1 MDTQY
6 SKIANSKLRYMYLFN
21 EFLFEYLNTY
31 FFCIWYELIETTINE
46 IQNINEQLKFSI
58 SVNRKIEKDLNVTLN
73 KEFN

>member
-46 IQNINEQLKFSI
+46 IQNINE
-58 SVNRKIEKDLNVTLN
+58 
-73 KEFN
+73 